1 MTHLMTFLDANP
13 TVSISPFTWKN
24 AKGESQLDMSL
35 TLKRP
40 ESLEFEEPGELAAQ
54 LIKQFSSSTRL
65 SMPMLIEQAQI
76 NNQVFD
82 GMDAEQAQ
90 AAAESMVQ
98 ELKMIGTSMQTLTV
112 QDDNLVGTFNYADG
126 IVDLNGQKMPFAQF
140 LNILETGMSGE

>member
-1 MTHLMTFLDANP
+1 
-13 TVSISPFTWKN
+13 
-24 AKGESQLDMSL
+24 
-35 TLKRP
+35 
-40 ESLEFEEPGELAAQ
+40 
-54 LIKQFSSSTRL
+54 
-65 SMPMLIEQAQI
+65 MPMLIEQAQI

-126 IVDLNGQKMPFAQF
+126 IIDLNGQKMPFAQF
-140 LNILETGMSGE
+140 LNLLETGMSGE